1 MDEKFVDAMLST
13 IVMFQKGYKTFK
25 AENKHLSEAEVMA
38 LTDIW
43 WRDLMNAVVARNTNN
58 NDDTE
63 GFHGFDN

>member
-25 AENKHLSEAEVMA
+25 AENKQLSEEEVMA

-43 WRDLMNAVVARNTNN
+43 WRDLMNAVVRGNKNME
-58 NDDTE
+58 DGLD
-63 GFHGFDN
+63 GFDH